1 MENLLIS
8 ACLLGVQC
16 RYDGGSKPVMP
27 TVALMEQYHLIPICP
42 EQLGGLPTPREP
54 SERRADAVVSR
65 SGADVTAQFR
75 RGAEQALHL
84 AKLTA
89 EVTHNH
95 PEGIKGAQATAAV
108 MFLARTG
115 SSKADIRTYVERE
128 FGYDLSRSCDEIR
141 PDYHHVES
149 CQETVPQAITA
160 FLESADFEDA
170 LRTAVSLGGDSDTL
184 AAITG
189 SIAEAF
195 YGVPEDLK
203 AECRRRLTPELESL
217 LLAWEARAA

>member
-54 SERRADAVVSR
+54 SERRADTVVSR

-84 AKLTA
+84 ARLYGCKAAVLKERSPSCGSG
-89 EVTHNH
+89 EVYDGVDERHWL
-95 PEGIKGAQATAAV
+95 PGEGIVPWKEVVTTLMESGYRGPFLFELRKGENGQ
-108 MFLARTG
+108 
-115 SSKADIRTYVERE
+115 
-128 FGYDLSRSCDEIR
+128 
-141 PDYHHVES
+141 YHAKEVLD
-149 CQETVPQAITA
+149 C
-160 FLESADFEDA
+160 FKNA
-170 LRTAVSLGGDSDTL
+170 L
-184 AAITG
+184 
-189 SIAEAF
+189 
-195 YGVPEDLK
+195 K
-203 AECRRRLTPELESL
+203 
-217 LLAWEARAA
+217 

>member
-1 MENLLIS
+1 MENILIS

-16 RYDGGSKPVMP
+16 RYDGESTPIMQ
-27 TVALMEQYHLIPICP
+27 TVALMERYHLVPVCP

-54 SERRADAVVSR
+54 SERQGEAVVMKN
-65 SGADVTAQFR
+65 GTDVTAQYR

-95 PEGIKGAQATAAV
+95 PEGIKGAQATAAA

-160 FLESADFEDA
+160 FLESSDFEDA

-195 YGVPEDLK
+195 YGVPENLK
-203 AECRRRLTPELESL
+203 TECRRRLTPELEAL

>member
-54 SERRADAVVSR
+54 SERRADTVVSR

-84 AKLTA
+84 APGDRIVLTGGT
-89 EVTHNH
+89 VNGTSGN
-95 PEGIKGAQATAAV
+95 TN
-108 MFLARTG
+108 L
-115 SSKADIRTYVERE
+115 IRV
-128 FGYDLSRSCDEIR
+128 
-141 PDYHHVES
+141 
-149 CQETVPQAITA
+149 
-160 FLESADFEDA
+160 
-170 LRTAVSLGGDSDTL
+170 DT
-184 AAITG
+184 IQ
-189 SIAEAF
+189 
-195 YGVPEDLK
+195 
-203 AECRRRLTPELESL
+203 
-217 LLAWEARAA
+217 